1 MEAEVYCKTPET
13 SDTYCTLFTGDIF
26 KRASKGVYFFQ
37 CQLWQKKNFEHK
49 RISGSRLIP
58 TWNLKLVAADLH
70 VPIVPYG
77 KEV

>member
-1 MEAEVYCKTPET
+1 MPAMT
-13 SDTYCTLFTGDIF
+13 
-26 KRASKGVYFFQ
+26 
-37 CQLWQKKNFEHK
+37 KKNFEHK